1 LGLKE
6 DLVYR
11 IAKRWVSGESVEE
24 AMNFGKA
31 DVNRGLGVVFNYLGE
46 DVTEQSVA
54 ERHALEYLRLQRLIS
69 ESGLRA
75 CVSVKLT
82 QLGLASDEALAAERV
97 GRIASSA
104 ASLNQFL
111 WIDMESSSSTDATLK
126 IYSKILEENKNVG
139 VALQAYLRRS
149 EEDLY
154 ELLHINGRI
163 RLVKGA
169 YRESPD
175 LVYTSRKE
183 VTENFSKLMD
193 VLFGR
198 TDGFAIATHDSRL
211 IHEATELADSHK
223 VKFEFQMLKGIR
235 DDLKPVLVK
244 RGYRVVDYVP
254 YGEDWY
260 HYSIR
265 RVREHPSNI
274 WLLLRSLL

>member
-1 LGLKE
+1 
-6 DLVYR
+6 
-11 IAKRWVSGESVEE
+11 
-24 AMNFGKA
+24 MNFGKA
-31 DVNRGLGVVFNYLGE
+31 DASRGLGVIFNYLGE

-54 ERHALEYLRLQRLIS
+54 ERHTLEYLRLQRLIS

-82 QLGLASDEALAAERV
+82 QLGLASDEVLATERV
-97 GRIASSA
+97 GRIASGA
-104 ASLNQFL
+104 VSLNQSL
-111 WIDMESSSSTDATLK
+111 WIDMESSRSTDATLK

-139 VALQAYLRRS
+139 VALQAYMRRS
-149 EEDLY
+149 EEDLRK
-154 ELLHINGRI
+154 LLQMNGRI

-183 VTENFSKLMD
+183 VTENFSKLMG
-193 VLFGR
+193 VLFGS

-211 IHEATELADSHK
+211 IHEATKLADSHK

-260 HYSIR
+260 NYSIR

-274 WLLLRSLL
+274 WLLLRSVV